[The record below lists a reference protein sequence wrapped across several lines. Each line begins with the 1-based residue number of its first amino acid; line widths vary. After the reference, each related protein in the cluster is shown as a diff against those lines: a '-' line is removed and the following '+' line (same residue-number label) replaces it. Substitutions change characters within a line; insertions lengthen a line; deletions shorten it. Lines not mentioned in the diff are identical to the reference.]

1 METHK
6 NRFSMHRNLMKNI
19 CSTRFVS
26 TNWPRRTQN
35 PIIPQFLSH
44 FFIDST
50 IYLYSTHFYLYYYL
64 YGTVQKAT
72 SHIRTNHFYRNH
84 HTNVFFFLSSFT
96 NVFVCVCIFFWLFV
110 RRRLSTALHDHK
122 SDSKSNKVV
131 CGVWWVFYVPLL
143 VNEIGVL
150 KGVQGKLEGFSVKL
164 KGLLLRLQGF
174 QVKLKGF
181 SVKLKGFW
189 LKRWFNI
196 RIHNNQ
202 ENTENQQQ

>member
-1 METHK
+1 MIQQYIYTVHTFIYIIIYMEQFK
-6 NRFSMHRNLMKNI
+6 RRQVI
-19 CSTRFVS
+19 FVQIIFIEII
-26 TNWPRRTQN
+26 TQM
-35 PIIPQFLSH
+35 
-44 FFIDST
+44 
-50 IYLYSTHFYLYYYL
+50 
-64 YGTVQKAT
+64 
-72 SHIRTNHFYRNH
+72 
-84 HTNVFFFLSSFT
+84 FFFLSSFT
-96 NVFVCVCIFFWLFV
+96 NVFVCVCIFFLLFV

-189 LKRWFNI
+189 LKR
-196 RIHNNQ
+196 
-202 ENTENQQQ
+202 